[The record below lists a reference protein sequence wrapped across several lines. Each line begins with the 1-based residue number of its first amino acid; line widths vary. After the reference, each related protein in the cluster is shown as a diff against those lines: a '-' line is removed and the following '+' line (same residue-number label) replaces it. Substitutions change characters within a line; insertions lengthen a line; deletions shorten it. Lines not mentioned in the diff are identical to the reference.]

1 MKQVSFFIGFYLLM
15 NTFSFAQ
22 NEKALNYINKYKDAA
37 IEEMKRSGVPA
48 SITLAQGMLES
59 GYGESEL
66 CKKSNNHFGI
76 KCKNE
81 WTGDK
86 VYHDDDYK
94 NECFR
99 AYPSAADSYK
109 DHSDFLKSRPW
120 YASLF
125 KLEST
130 DYEGWAYGLKKA
142 GYATEKDYPKKLI
155 NIIQTYDLH
164 KFTLIA
170 LGQKTVEKTEI
181 ASAEETTNSFVN
193 LPVATKKETAEAEK
207 EDSVIEEKEPIDSE
221 TVINRSN
228 SLEIDTSTKKT
239 AKYPDTIFTIN
250 HAKVIYA
257 KEGTSMLSLA
267 NKFGLSLSNLLFYND
282 LKEMDVLDADRLIF
296 VERKLKKGAKD
307 FHIVQD
313 NETLHEIS
321 QTEGVQLSSLLIYN
335 KLNKSA
341 TVKKG
346 DKILLR
352 PVTTVKTK

>member
-1 MKQVSFFIGFYLLM
+1 MKQLSFIIGFCLLIH
-15 NTFSFAQ
+15 TFSFAQ

-37 IEEMKRSGVPA
+37 IEEMRRSGVPA

-155 NIIQTYDLH
+155 HIIQTYDLH

-170 LGQKTVEKTEI
+170 IEKKPVEKTEVED
-181 ASAEETTNSFVN
+181 AESTTNNPSKEI
-193 LPVATKKETAEAEK
+193 KKETVEVEK
-207 EDSVIEEKEPIDSE
+207 EDSLIEEKEPIDSE
-221 TVINRSN
+221 TVINQSN
-228 SLEIDTSTKKT
+228 SLGIDTSAKKS
-239 AKYPDTIFTIN
+239 AKYPDSIFTIN

-257 KEGTSMLSLA
+257 KEGTSLLSIA
-267 NKFGLSLSNLLFYND
+267 NKFGLSLSNLLYYND
-282 LKEMDVLDADRLIF
+282 LKEMDVLDTDRLIF

-313 NETLHEIS
+313 KETLHEIS

-335 KLNKSA
+335 KLNKSNA
-341 TVKKG
+341 VKSG

-352 PVTTVKTK
+352 PLTTTKTK